1 MRKLSS
7 AQARRTA
14 LAAQGFGG
22 QRPVDRVD
30 VRHVRRL
37 FRDISLV
44 QIDSVNVAVRA
55 HYMPLFSRFGPYQ
68 PELMDSFAYA
78 RREVFEY
85 WGHEASYLP
94 IDRHPFMRFRM
105 EAMRPWCR
113 IRALMEE
120 HPEYMSEVFNEV
132 AEYGPITVSDLAD
145 PGKRTGPWWG
155 YGKGKIAL
163 EWLFATGR
171 LAIADRRNFTRYYDI
186 PERVLPAGILD
197 VERVGKAEA
206 QRELLLRS
214 AAATGVGTAADLADY
229 YRIRMPDARPRIA
242 ELVES
247 GSLIEVA
254 VDGWPSPGLMLP
266 RATVPRALSAR
277 ALVSP
282 FDSLIWF
289 RERTERLF
297 DFHYRIEIYVPE
309 PMRKFGYYVYPFLL
323 GDELVGRV
331 DLKADRAAG
340 KLLVRGS
347 YREDGRD
354 RESLAAE
361 LAEELHLMAGW
372 LGLGEVVVEKKG
384 DLAETLR
391 KRV

>member
-7 AQARRTA
+7 AQARRAA

-37 FRDISLV
+37 FRDVSLV

-68 PELMDSFAYA
+68 SELMDSFAYS

-85 WGHEASYLP
+85 WGHEASFLP
-94 IDRHPFMRFRM
+94 IDRHPLMRFRM
-105 EAMRPWCR
+105 EAMRPWRR
-113 IRALMEE
+113 IRALTEE
-120 HPEYMSEVFNEV
+120 HPEYVSEVFDEV

-171 LAIADRRNFTRYYDI
+171 LAIADRRNFTRYYDV

-197 VERVGKAEA
+197 VDPLGKAEA
-206 QRELLLRS
+206 QRELLLLS

-247 GSLIEVA
+247 GALIEVA
-254 VDGWPSPGLMLP
+254 VDGWSKPGLMLP
-266 RATVPRALSAR
+266 GTAVPRALSAR

-309 PMRKFGYYVYPFLL
+309 PLRKFGYYVYPFLL

-340 KLLVRGS
+340 RLLVRGS

-354 RESLAAE
+354 RENIAAE
-361 LAEELHLMAGW
+361 LAAELHLMAGW
-372 LGLGEVVVEKKG
+372 LGLGEIVVEKKG

-391 KRV
+391 KQV